1 MVGLDEVAEL
11 RSLLRRADPVARQV
25 AYGLLDSWSGD
36 DLDELG
42 ARAVLEAAAG
52 SYPHVH
58 GDHRHAGESLARVLW
73 EVPRLVPADEV
84 LRAFLIAG
92 DRARRA
98 LLHLLAL
105 RRDHD
110 GLEALESL
118 FGPHGPRELLPTAM
132 MPVLD
137 PLLDLGQRDR
147 VVALLCTTLL
157 REGWTWHSADL
168 LAKLQAVGR
177 PRAAE
182 QRTILRAAAR
192 LIDDLVDACDRGYAA
207 AVASDY
213 GRRHRESIDCVARL
227 VDRLTEVDRRDTLHR
242 MLASADPRISAM
254 GATRLLALGAPLAP
268 ERLEL
273 IARDSVA
280 RADLYD
286 GLRRG
291 GDLAVL
297 HDVVDQVEVHEA
309 MLARW
314 LSEVTELGRAPDE
327 MEHLGTRMGPAS
339 PERTGD
345 GSVLHLYRFRL
356 RSPHWSSARGWMIGL
371 AGPWVGSCYASE
383 DEHDLDGHV
392 EAIRTSLTTWP
403 GRRED
408 GAA

>member
-1 MVGLDEVAEL
+1 M
-11 RSLLRRADPVARQV
+11 ARQV

-73 EVPRLVPADEV
+73 EVPRLVPAEEV
-84 LRAFLIAG
+84 LRAFLVAG

-110 GLEALESL
+110 GLDALESV
-118 FGPHGPRELLPTAM
+118 FAPHGPRELLPTAM

-147 VVALLCTTLL
+147 VVGLLCTALL
-157 REGWTWHSADL
+157 REGWTWHAADL
-168 LAKLQAVGR
+168 LAKLQRTGR
-177 PRAAE
+177 PRTGE
-182 QRTILRAAAR
+182 QSVILGAAAT
-192 LIDDLVDACDRGYAA
+192 LVEDLVDACDRGYAA
-207 AVASDY
+207 AVSSDY
-213 GRRHRESIDCVARL
+213 GRRHRESIECVARL
-227 VDRLTEVDRRDTLHR
+227 IDQLTEVDRRDTLHR
-242 MLASADPRISAM
+242 MLASADPRVSAI
-254 GATRLLALGAPLAP
+254 GASRLLALGAPLAS

-273 IARDSVA
+273 IARDPVA

-286 GLRRG
+286 GVRRG
-291 GDLAVL
+291 GDLSVL
-297 HDVVDQVEVHEA
+297 SEVIDPVGVHEA

-327 MEHLGTRMGPAS
+327 MEHLGSRMGPSS
-339 PERTGD
+339 PERTGN
-345 GSVLHLYRFRL
+345 GSILHLFRFRL
-356 RSPHWSSARGWMIGL
+356 RSPHWSSARGWMVGL
-371 AGPWVGSCYASE
+371 AGPWVGSCYTPEE
-383 DEHDLDGHV
+383 DHDLDGHV
-392 EAIRTSLTTWP
+392 ADIRAALTNWP

>member
-1 MVGLDEVAEL
+1 
-11 RSLLRRADPVARQV
+11 VARQV
-25 AYGLLDSWSGD
+25 AYGLLDSWSGE

-73 EVPRLVPADEV
+73 EVPRLVPAEEV

-110 GLEALESL
+110 GLDALESV
-118 FGPHGPRELLPTAM
+118 FAPHGPRELLPTAM

-137 PLLDLGQRDR
+137 PLLELGQRDR
-147 VVALLCTTLL
+147 VVALLCTALL
-157 REGWTWHSADL
+157 REGWTWHAADL
-168 LAKLQAVGR
+168 LAKLQRTGR
-177 PRAAE
+177 PRTGE
-182 QRTILRAAAR
+182 QTVILGAAAT
-192 LIDDLVDACDRGYAA
+192 LVEDLVDACDRGYAA
-207 AVASDY
+207 AVSSDY
-213 GRRHRESIDCVARL
+213 GRRHRESVECVARL
-227 VDRLTEVDRRDTLHR
+227 IDQLTEVDRRDTLHR
-242 MLASADPRISAM
+242 MLASADPRVSAI

-273 IARDSVA
+273 IARDPVA

-286 GLRRG
+286 GVRRG
-291 GDLAVL
+291 GDLSVL
-297 HDVVDQVEVHEA
+297 HEVVDPVGVHEA

-327 MEHLGTRMGPAS
+327 MEHLGTRMGPSS
-339 PERTGD
+339 PERTGN
-345 GSVLHLYRFRL
+345 GSVLHLFRFRL
-356 RSPHWSSARGWMIGL
+356 RAPHWSSARGWMVGV
-371 AGPWVGSCYASE
+371 AGPWVGSCYSPEE
-383 DEHDLDGHV
+383 DHDLDGHV
-392 EAIRTSLTTWP
+392 EDIRNALTSWP

>member
-1 MVGLDEVAEL
+1 LLGLDEVAEL

-73 EVPRLVPADEV
+73 EVPRLVPAEEV
-84 LRAFLIAG
+84 LRAFLVAG

-105 RRDHD
+105 RRDND
-110 GLEALESL
+110 GLEALESI
-118 FGPHGPRELLPTAM
+118 FAPHGPRELLPTAM

-137 PLLDLGQRDR
+137 PLLELGQRDR
-147 VVALLCTTLL
+147 VVALLCTALL
-157 REGWTWHSADL
+157 REGWTWHAAEL
-168 LAKLQAVGR
+168 LVKLQRAGR
-177 PRAAE
+177 PRTGE
-182 QRTILRAAAR
+182 QRKILRAAAV
-192 LIDDLVDACDRGYAA
+192 LVDDLVDACDRGYVA
-207 AVASDY
+207 AVASHY
-213 GRRHRESIDCVARL
+213 GRRHRESLECVARL
-227 VDRLTEVDRRDTLHR
+227 LDELTEVDRRAALHR
-242 MLASADPRISAM
+242 MLASADPRVSAV
-254 GATRLLALGAPLAP
+254 GATRLLALGSPLAP

-273 IARDSVA
+273 IARDPVA

-286 GLRRG
+286 GVRRG
-291 GDLAVL
+291 GDLSAL
-297 HDVVDQVEVHEA
+297 RTVVDQVGVHEA

-327 MEHLGTRMGPAS
+327 MELLGTRTGPSS
-339 PERTGD
+339 PERTGS
-345 GSVLHLYRFRL
+345 GAVLYLFRFRL
-356 RSPHWSSARGWMIGL
+356 RSPHWSSARGWMVGL
-371 AGPWVGSCYASE
+371 AGPWIGSCYSPEE
-383 DEHDLDGHV
+383 DHDLDGHV
-392 EAIRTSLTTWP
+392 EEIRLSLTAWP

>member
-1 MVGLDEVAEL
+1 
-11 RSLLRRADPVARQV
+11 VARQV
-25 AYGLLDSWSGD
+25 AYGLLDAWSGD

-58 GDHRHAGESLARVLW
+58 GDHRHPGECLARVLW

-110 GLEALESL
+110 GLEALESV
-118 FGPHGPRELLPTAM
+118 FAPHGPRELLPVAM

-137 PLLDLGQRDR
+137 PLLEIGQRDR
-147 VVALLCTTLL
+147 VVALLCTALL
-157 REGWTWHSADL
+157 REGWTWHAADL
-168 LAKLQAVGR
+168 LSKLQLTGR
-177 PRAAE
+177 PRVEE
-182 QRTILRAAAR
+182 QAVILRAAAR
-192 LIDDLVDACDRGYAA
+192 MVDDLVDACDRGYAA
-207 AVASDY
+207 AVSSDY
-213 GRRHRESIDCVARL
+213 GRRHRESIECVARL
-227 VDRLTEVDRRDTLHR
+227 IDRLTEADRRDVLHR
-242 MLASADPRISAM
+242 MLASADPRVSAI
-254 GATRLLALGAPLAP
+254 GATRLVALGAPLAS

-273 IARDSVA
+273 IARDPVA

-286 GLRRG
+286 GLRRA
-291 GDLAVL
+291 GDLSAL
-297 HDVVDQVEVHEA
+297 QEVVDQVGVHEA

-327 MEHLGTRMGPAS
+327 MEFLDTRTGPAS

-345 GSVLHLYRFRL
+345 GSVLYLFRFRL
-356 RSPHWSSARGWMIGL
+356 RSPHWSSARGWMIGV